1 MLLDRKAK
9 LSATDARGDSA
20 LHVAMRSRSRA
31 IVEVLLRNPKHSQL
45 LYREVVH
52 FFCGRDANEL
62 KAYYIENCIQ
72 LHTIISLCPQP
83 QQTKPG
89 RRDPLQRR
97 QQQSEAHLGLG
108 VRGEEAQHA

>member
-45 LYREVVH
+45 LYREVV
-52 FFCGRDANEL
+52 
-62 KAYYIENCIQ
+62 Q
-72 LHTIISLCPQP
+72 
-83 QQTKPG
+83 
-89 RRDPLQRR
+89 
-97 QQQSEAHLGLG
+97 
-108 VRGEEAQHA
+108 

>member
-45 LYREVVH
+45 LYREVDI
-52 FFCGRDANEL
+52 FFAEGMPMNQL
-62 KAYYIENCIQ
+62 KAYYIENCIK
-72 LHTIISLCPQP
+72 LHFINFLCQ